1 MAEIRR
7 YLAIEGRVQG
17 VGYRWS
23 MVEQARALGVV
34 GWVRNLADGRVEAM
48 AVGEESAVLDLI
60 AWARRG
66 PQHAIVERVNVAMGD
81 GDFRSFDQ
89 VPNG

>member
-1 MAEIRR
+1 MARIGRH
-7 YLAIEGRVQG
+7 LVVEGRVQG

-48 AVGEESAVLDLI
+48 AVGEEMAVLELI
-60 AWARRG
+60 AWAQRG
-66 PQHAIVERVNVAMGD
+66 PSHAVVQRVNIALGD
-81 GDFRSFDQ
+81 GDFLGFEQ
-89 VPNG
+89 LANG

>member
-1 MAEIRR
+1 MARIGRH
-7 YLAIEGRVQG
+7 LVVEGRVQG

-48 AVGEESAVLDLI
+48 AVGEEVAVIELI
-60 AWARRG
+60 NWARRG
-66 PQHAIVERVNVAMGD
+66 PSHAIVQRVNIALGD
-81 GDFRSFDQ
+81 GDFRSFEQ

>member
-34 GWVRNLADGRVEAM
+34 GWVRNLADAKAREPAGVGCMIRVAALM
-48 AVGEESAVLDLI
+48 AEH
-60 AWARRG
+60 
-66 PQHAIVERVNVAMGD
+66 HAEGAIECVHAHLE
-81 GDFRSFDQ
+81 
-89 VPNG
+89 